1 MGIAVRSS
9 RGPQALSI
17 GTVLELVS
25 GMRWLLL
32 SVLVASLPSTAS
44 AQISR
49 IPPTDASAGN
59 FFGSAVAID
68 GDRLLVGA
76 TGFDACGASS
86 GAAFV
91 YERDEAGAWGLAA
104 EIRAGDCEPQEY
116 FGRAV
121 AIEGDVAVVTSFVP
135 TPFAA
140 RSNAVYVFE
149 RSEDG
154 LWNQTARLTDPIP
167 GDDGPFAAS
176 ARVDSGRILVTS
188 AGDTAAG
195 RFGGT
200 ASIFEKNRA
209 GKWAPTN
216 RFRAAHDARFGVFG
230 TSSDLDG
237 DRAVVTGSTYG
248 LNSPGSAHVF
258 ELQGDSW
265 VQTARIDGV
274 DDYFIPLDL
283 DADRLILG
291 ETREGQD
298 HTGRAVI
305 YELLEGEWKRVAD
318 LKPDS
323 PYPGGGFGSAVALSG
338 DLAAVV
344 GFDEQLKLE
353 FNIDR
358 VVFVFHRQTDGTW
371 KQTQVIDV
379 GEVYFGASL
388 ALDDHTAVVGQASED
403 APGEV
408 YVAGIR

>member
-1 MGIAVRSS
+1 MKQLTLLFAG
-9 RGPQALSI
+9 
-17 GTVLELVS
+17 
-25 GMRWLLL
+25 LLL
-32 SVLVASLPSTAS
+32 VAPSR

-49 IPPTDASAGN
+49 LSPADAAPGN
-59 FFGSAVAID
+59 FFGGAVAVD
-68 GDRLLVGA
+68 GDQILVGS

-86 GAAFV
+86 GAAFL
-91 YERDEAGAWGLAA
+91 YELDVAGNWNLSAA
-104 EIRAGDCEPQEY
+104 LKAGDCEPEEY

-121 AIEGDVAVVTSFVP
+121 SIEGDVAVVTSFVP

-149 RSEDG
+149 RQPDLSWFGNSSGRRGDT
-154 LWNQTARLTDPIP
+154 WKQTARLTDPVP

-176 ARVDSGRILVTS
+176 ATVDGGRILVTS

-200 ASIFEKNRA
+200 ASIFVKNRM
-209 GKWAPTN
+209 GRWVPGGSFKPP
-216 RFRAAHDARFGVFG
+216 HDARYGVFG

-237 DRAVVTGSTYG
+237 SRAVISGSTYG

-258 ELQGDSW
+258 EERNGSW
-265 VQTARIDGV
+265 ELTSRIDGV

-305 YELLEGEWKRVAD
+305 YEVRDGAWKRIAD
-318 LKPDS
+318 LKPNS
-323 PYPGGGFGSAVALSG
+323 PYPSGGFGSAVALSG
-338 DLAAVV
+338 DVAAVV

-358 VVFVFHRQTDGTW
+358 VVFVFHRDEDGIW
-371 KQTQVIDV
+371 VQSQVIDV
-379 GEVYFGASL
+379 GEVYFGSSL
-388 ALDDHTAVVGQASED
+388 ALDGHRAVVGKASED
-403 APGEV
+403 APGGV
-408 YVAGIR
+408 YVAGVR

>member
-1 MGIAVRSS
+1 MK
-9 RGPQALSI
+9 Q
-17 GTVLELVS
+17 LVS
-25 GMRWLLL
+25 LLAA
-32 SVLVASLPSTAS
+32 VLLVTQSQ

-49 IPPTDASAGN
+49 LSAADTTTGN
-59 FFGSAVAID
+59 FFGGSVALD
-68 GDRLLVGA
+68 GNQILVGS

-86 GAAFV
+86 GAAFL
-91 YERDEAGAWGLAA
+91 YELDAIGNWKLAA
-104 EIRAGDCEPQEY
+104 DLRAGDCEPEEY

-121 AIEGDVAVVTSFVP
+121 SLEGDVAVVTSFVP

-149 RSEDG
+149 RQRDLSWFGNSSGRRGDT
-154 LWNQTARLTDPIP
+154 WKQTARLTDPVP

-176 ARVDSGRILVTS
+176 VSVNGGRILVTS
-188 AGDTAAG
+188 AGDTASG

-200 ASIFEKNRA
+200 ASVFVKNRVGRWVPGA
-209 GKWAPTN
+209 SFKPP
-216 RFRAAHDARFGVFG
+216 HDARFGVFG

-237 DRAVVTGSTYG
+237 SRAVISGSTYG
-248 LNSPGSAHVF
+248 LSSPGSAHIF
-258 ELQGDSW
+258 EERDGSW
-265 VQTARIDGV
+265 ELTARIDGV

-283 DADRLILG
+283 DADRLIVG

-305 YELLEGEWKRVAD
+305 YELREGAWKRAAD

-323 PYPGGGFGSAVALSG
+323 PYPSGGFGSAVAISG
-338 DLAAVV
+338 DVAAVV

-358 VVFVFHRQTDGTW
+358 VVFVFHRGEDGVW
-371 KQTQVIDV
+371 RQTQVIDV

-388 ALDDHTAVVGQASED
+388 ALDGHRAVVGKASED
-403 APGEV
+403 APGDV
-408 YVAGIR
+408 YVAGVR